1 MSLKIRFR
9 FDGKCSIHPRYNP
22 ERDGRPEHK
31 DCSGCESLRVIQ
43 LYVSIARKKAE
54 AGEGLIISR
63 PEALVSSDASNA
75 GDQAPDPET
84 EEQDKRPEDEAA
96 RLSD

>member
-9 FDGKCSIHPRYNP
+9 FDGRCSVHPRYNP

-31 DCSGCESLRVIQ
+31 DCSGCESLRVIA

-54 AGEGLIISR
+54 AGEGLIVSR
-63 PEALVSSDASNA
+63 PEALASSESTDGEGQN
-75 GDQAPDPET
+75 PDPDSDT
-84 EEQDKRPEDEAA
+84 GSEEPNLGA
-96 RLSD
+96 SD